1 MIEDLLNYLNKI
13 RVTLEER
20 EIIGLPIDLIMV
32 EVSEIAI
39 QNWATRPNA
48 VPDLTEKQL
57 NKVYTR
63 VIAKMYNLN

>member
-1 MIEDLLNYLNKI
+1 MIEDLLSYLNKTRI
-13 RVTLEER
+13 SLEER
-20 EIIGLPIDLIMV
+20 KIIDLPVNLIM
-32 EVSEIAI
+32 EEISQIAI
-39 QNWATRPNA
+39 QNWTTRTDA

>member
-20 EIIGLPIDLIMV
+20 EIVGLPIDLIME

-39 QNWATRPNA
+39 QNWATRTNA
-48 VPDLTEKQL
+48 IPDLTQEL
-57 NKVYTR
+57 
-63 VIAKMYNLN
+63 

>member
-1 MIEDLLNYLNKI
+1 MIEDLLNYLNKTRI
-13 RVTLEER
+13 SLEER
-20 EIIGLPIDLIMV
+20 KIIDLPVNLIM
-32 EVSEIAI
+32 EEISQIAI
-39 QNWATRPNA
+39 QNWTTRTDA